1 MSQLHAQASVSQAQ
15 GLAVGQGHEL
25 RAEAPSSHCIASSV
39 CRSHGAW
46 RHRQGCGEQ
55 RGCGK
60 KLAHSKDTF
69 SGCRQDVFG
78 VKGERGGTRPE
89 AGLGCL
95 LELENNQEI
104 VTLQLSNC

>member
-1 MSQLHAQASVSQAQ
+1 MQKPRSLETQA
-15 GLAVGQGHEL
+15 GLW
-25 RAEAPSSHCIASSV
+25 RAGWVWQEAGPGSHS
-39 CRSHGAW
+39 
-46 RHRQGCGEQ
+46 E
-55 RGCGK
+55 
-60 KLAHSKDTF
+60 DT